1 MAIFNSWI
9 TPLQRSYQTIKNQI
23 LESLKTKVPEITD
36 RSEGNIF
43 VIIISIF
50 SAIAEVIHY
59 YIDNTARES
68 FFVSARRLSSVYKHA
83 RLVDYHIKAAHPAT
97 VDLIITRSNSE
108 PISSNLLI
116 PVNTQF
122 VSNDGK
128 VWLSTVAV
136 NWRAGT
142 YSVVV
147 PVSQKERSAE
157 NINLGNI
164 VDPDSIVELNE
175 IAANKQYVEGS
186 MTLLV
191 NSVLWTLV
199 ETFAYSGPNDKVY
212 KVELNE
218 EFEPVIVFGDGK
230 FGMKPTVGNSV
241 RATYYITEGSEGN
254 IASGMFSTVPATIK
268 NIVLDSIVTNS
279 IPASGGTDYEDFA
292 SLKEHVPLS
301 IKTLGVAI
309 TKDDWEAL
317 VKLVPG
323 VNKSYV
329 NYICGRFVEIY
340 ITPVQ
345 GTEASTALLDEVSA
359 SLSKSKVITT
369 SITVKSTKPSYI
381 VLYATVTGKRSFS
394 KNDIENQVRRAL
406 ISTYNENY
414 SEINQPVRLSDLYSL
429 VDQQSTVDYLIIDKL
444 FFKPLVYPVGTGLP
458 NLNIA
463 YFIQKSFNPGNV
475 STYFERITLEILST
489 TQYRVYLF
497 NGTQKNYN
505 FGSIVTIETVYSEFD
520 INISKTGVTYNV
532 GDRYTLVIQK
542 MGQDLIP
549 YDYTIPIITSENLN
563 LTINEKV

>member
-128 VWLSTVAV
+128 IWLSTVAV

-175 IAANKQYVEGS
+175 ISANKQYVEGS

-241 RATYYITEGSEGN
+241 RATYYITEGSQGN